1 MIVRRRCSRHR
12 AALAVCGVPAF
23 GQAVKV
29 SNDRARG
36 DPVVVL
42 VGVEHG
48 RVTVPELEGR
58 SCFPFVAEPVNAGEL
73 VDGCGVAE
81 FVEHATAP
89 DGLKL
94 IGVTHQHH
102 PPTLL
107 IRQESEL
114 VQCGGWRSC
123 RLRPRSAW
131 RRRGGGSGVRVA
143 GRSARIR
150 VTVSPTCRSG

>member
-58 SCFPFVAEPVNAGEL
+58 SCFPFVAEPVNGGEL
-73 VDGCGVAE
+73 VNGCGVAE
-81 FVEHATAP
+81 FAEHATAP

-114 VQCGGWRSC
+114 VQCGGGDH
-123 RLRPRSAW
+123 AGFVHDQ
-131 RRRGGGSGVRVA
+131 RGAGGEAVA
-143 GRSARIR
+143 GFGLPVGPR
-150 VTVSPTCRSG
+150 VFV